1 MWQMKLKMKRG
12 QTRKVPEHEAK
23 ETQTFFW
30 EQQGSSKHLRMVT
43 RYLAS
48 PRVEVEGGQKDGAG
62 EEAGEGVLWGRL
74 RGGDDRG
81 RD

>member
-1 MWQMKLKMKRG
+1 MQETAGKRQKGREAEVALSRVSSWSPSSMWQMKLEMKRG

-30 EQQGSSKHLRMVT
+30 KQQGGSKHLRMVT

-48 PRVEVEGGQKDGAG
+48 S
-62 EEAGEGVLWGRL
+62 
-74 RGGDDRG
+74 
-81 RD
+81 